1 MKRILLLVLVF
12 TLFFH
17 QTNAQNV
24 DSIRVEQAGDFI
36 RVYYKI
42 LNSNPNQ
49 TFRVT
54 VLCSINGGLKS
65 ELTSISGDFGDN
77 VPGGRSQYMILW
89 DVLKD
94 VEELVSV
101 EFFVR
106 AELMHDKSFIAEKR
120 QKRNHGN
127 FHAIGIL
134 DLYQFEHILYGGRIG
149 YFKKW
154 GVSARY
160 SFGTIKDSWTEGF
173 EGTETEISIF
183 NASIDIA
190 LKVAGDARGGLYI
203 FAGPAYAKLKAEHSD
218 EQNTLPSYYKNYAGL
233 NFGLI
238 PVFGRVSMNF
248 NLTFYPYFNL
258 EDDYN
263 LRNMFFAAGIG
274 FNL

>member
-1 MKRILLLVLVF
+1 MKKILFLSLVF
-12 TLFFH
+12 ALYIQGLH
-17 QTNAQNV
+17 AQNV
-24 DSIRVEQAGDFI
+24 DSIRVDQAGDFI

-42 LNSNPNQ
+42 IDSNPGQ

-77 VPGGRSQYMILW
+77 VVGGRNQYMILW

-94 VEELVSV
+94 VEELNSV

-106 AELMHDKSFIAEKR
+106 AELIPDRSLVSEKR

-134 DLYQFEHILYGGRIG
+134 DLYQFEHVLYGGRIG

-160 SFGTIKDSWTEGF
+160 SFGSIMDNWA
-173 EGTETEISIF
+173 EGTEGTDTKISIF
-183 NASIDIA
+183 NASIDFA
-190 LKVAGDARGGLYI
+190 LKVAGDARSGLYI

-238 PVFGRVSMNF
+238 PVFGRVSLNF
-248 NLTFYPYFNL
+248 NLTFFPYFNL
-258 EDDYN
+258 ENDYN
-263 LRNMFFAAGIG
+263 LRNMFFAAGLG
-274 FNL
+274 FNF

>member
-12 TLFFH
+12 TLYFH

-42 LNSNPNQ
+42 LDSNPNQ

-77 VPGGRSQYMILW
+77 VTGGRSQYMILW

-127 FHAIGIL
+127 FHVIGIL
-134 DLYQFEHILYGGRIG
+134 DLYQFENILYGGRIG

-160 SFGTIKDSWTEGF
+160 SFGKITDNWAEGF
-173 EGTETEISIF
+173 EGTDTEISIF

-263 LRNMFFAAGIG
+263 LRNVFFAVGLG